1 MTESTLDSAA
11 PDEVPTFEPGA
22 VASRDAEVR
31 ALHASARWVSL
42 ALTVVAVVAFLGG
55 AALLEQSGDGM
66 RLGAIALLGLAG
78 SGVGALT
85 SLLARYS
92 AGFELE
98 NGERVP
104 PAAEG
109 ALYHRRIAFCFIVR
123 PVLGVLVAPLIVGG
137 VTLFMSR
144 HEDFKNS
151 ADAMMLVSFVGGLY
165 AKSVLEAAKSAF
177 KVVFRA

>member
-1 MTESTLDSAA
+1 MELAA
-11 PDEVPTFEPGA
+11 PDSEAAANASA
-22 VASRDAEVR
+22 VARRDAEVR
-31 ALHASARWVSL
+31 ALHASARLVSIG
-42 ALTVVAVVAFLGG
+42 LTVVVLSFMGGVALLEDASDFVKMGGVAFLG
-55 AALLEQSGDGM
+55 LS
-66 RLGAIALLGLAG
+66 G

-85 SLLARYS
+85 SLLARYA

-104 PAAEG
+104 PAAAGEV
-109 ALYHRRIAFCFIVR
+109 YHTRIAFCFVMR

-137 VTLFMSR
+137 VSLFLSR
-144 HEDFKNS
+144 HEDFTNS
-151 ADAMMLVSFVGGLY
+151 LDAMMIVSFVGGLY